1 MKPLFFSLF
10 ILMASNIYSQEVEM
24 QLSRFPVK
32 NGLIY
37 KDPGHI
43 NGLVIKQEGVL
54 VSANNDSCF
63 ATEDGVVRSTFNL
76 GSSGY
81 AILIMPTDDRFITYS
96 NFIEIAV
103 KRGEKIKR
111 GMFIGLLK
119 EKNKQYQLL
128 YMLSNNSG
136 NVLPREKHLAY
147 LKSDAAMPGL

>member
-1 MKPLFFSLF
+1 MKPILFSLF
-10 ILMASNIYSQEVEM
+10 YLMASNIYGQEVEM
-24 QLSRFPVK
+24 QLSQLPVK

-43 NGLVIKQEGVL
+43 TGLVIKQEGVF
-54 VSANNDSCF
+54 VRANNDSCF
-63 ATEDGVVRSTFNL
+63 ATEDGLITSTFNL

-81 AILIMPTDDRFITYS
+81 AIIIMPTDDRYVTYS
-96 NFIEIAV
+96 NLVEIAV

-136 NVLPREKHLAY
+136 NVLPHEKHLEY
-147 LKSDAAMPGL
+147 LKSNAGMPGL